1 MREEIRVK
9 DAIRI
14 EARYEDFDGNL
25 DKWKDSFYQ
34 LWRLQLTW
42 GFAHRITL
50 NETKRGVFVCLLV
63 KPVFRDNAVETM
75 DGFGYKNIR
84 TYHEN
89 IGEIEYPSD
98 KLLDLGIEE
107 VEIDY

>member
-1 MREEIRVK
+1 MKEEIKVR
-9 DAIRI
+9 DAVRI
-14 EARYEDFDGNL
+14 EASYEDFNGNL

-50 NETKRGVFVCLLV
+50 NETKHGVFVSLLV
-63 KPVFRDNAVETM
+63 RPAYRDNAVETM
-75 DGFGYKNIR
+75 DGFGYKNIK

-89 IGEIEYPSD
+89 IGVIECPTDALVDMY
-98 KLLDLGIEE
+98 IEE
-107 VEIDY
+107 IEIDY